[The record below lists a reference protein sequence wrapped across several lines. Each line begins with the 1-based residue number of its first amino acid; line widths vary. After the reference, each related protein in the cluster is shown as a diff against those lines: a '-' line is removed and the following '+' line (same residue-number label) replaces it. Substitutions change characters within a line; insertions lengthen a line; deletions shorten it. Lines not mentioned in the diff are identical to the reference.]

1 MAEIALP
8 LIALGSL
15 YIYSNK
21 DRDNNNNNNNNNNN
35 LKEGFINERIHNNS
49 SFNELPN
56 TNVINPN
63 FPKTKPID
71 LKSKNYPKQYLNGSQ
86 STDKFFDGKKNISAI
101 NTNLNYSETATQ
113 INGMDGNPI
122 KNDEFKHNNMVPYF
136 GSKVTGPSVYKSN
149 QSILD
154 NLNGNGSQVNKRFE
168 QAPLFKPSENIQ
180 NVFGSPNSNNFYQ
193 ERVLP
198 STKINNVLPW
208 EQEKVGPG
216 LGLGY
221 TVDGADGFNSGMMD
235 RKAWMPPT
243 VNELRAKSNPKET
256 FCLNGH
262 EGPLESKVQNV
273 GKIGIVEKN
282 TPDTDFK
289 LGADRWFTTA
299 TNLAPTQRNNYVLDD
314 NNRVSTTN
322 EYFGVQS
329 AGGESKPNYYRGS
342 YEPSQKPELCATE
355 FTPAE
360 AIGRNSAE
368 DLQMRTDSYK
378 VLPNARNE
386 NQQPDTLGVG
396 GVNGT
401 FKAILAPIIDILR
414 PSRKENVI
422 GNANQTGNFQTMVP
436 SLPISNPN
444 DKLKPTIKET
454 TSDKL
459 GLQHLNV
466 SHVQPTLGG
475 YENYNP
481 HIKEQERNSA
491 NISTFGNIQGQ
502 STEMNRTAWNNQH
515 NNVNKSYESRPNP
528 GGMDVFTGEYNM
540 SIAKNQND
548 FINKRQ
554 PAPSL
559 NANHL
564 RMSSPS
570 INNFGSVQPIN
581 ELPNNI
587 NDTRMNPDILSA
599 FKSNPYA
606 QPLNSY

>member
-15 YIYSNK
+15 YIYSNQDKNKNNK
-21 DRDNNNNNNNNNNN
+21 DCDNG
-35 LKEGFINERIHNNS
+35 EGFVNGSNKNN
-49 SFNELPN
+49 LPN
-56 TNVINPN
+56 TSVINQN
-63 FPKTKPID
+63 FPKVEPID
-71 LKSKNYPKQYLNGSQ
+71 LKSKNYPKQFLNGSQ
-86 STDKFFDGKKNISAI
+86 STDKFFDGKKNLSAI
-101 NTNLNYSETATQ
+101 NANLNYGETSTQ
-113 INGMDGNPI
+113 INGMDGNPL
-122 KNDEFKHNNMVPYF
+122 NSNEFKHNNMVPYF

-149 QSILD
+149 ESILD
-154 NLNGNGSQVNKRFE
+154 NLNGNGSQINKRSE

-180 NVFGSPNSNNFYQ
+180 NVFGTPNANNFYQ

-208 EQEKVGPG
+208 EQEKVAPG

-221 TVDGADGFNSGMMD
+221 TIDGADGFNSGMMD

-273 GKIGIVEKN
+273 GKIGIIEKN
-282 TPDTDFK
+282 KPDTDFK
-289 LGADRWFTTA
+289 LEANRWFTTA
-299 TNLAPTQRNNYVLDD
+299 TNLAPTQRDNYIFED
-314 NNRVSTTN
+314 NNRATTTN

-329 AGGESKPNYYRGS
+329 AAGECKPNYYRGT
-342 YEPSQKPELCATE
+342 YEPSQKPELSSTE

-360 AIGRNSAE
+360 AIGRNSAQ
-368 DLQMRTDSYK
+368 DLQMRTNSYH
-378 VLPNARNE
+378 VLPNARNK

-396 GVNGT
+396 GVNGA

-422 GNANQTGNFQTMVP
+422 GNANQTGNFQTLVP

-466 SHVQPTLGG
+466 SHIQSTGG
-475 YENYNP
+475 AYEKSNLQV
-481 HIKEQERNSA
+481 KDQERNTTNFS
-491 NISTFGNIQGQ
+491 SYGNIQGQ
-502 STEMNRTAWNNQH
+502 STEMNRMAWDNQH

-528 GGMDVFTGEYNM
+528 GGMDVFTGEYNI

-548 FINKRQ
+548 FINKRE

-570 INNFGSVQPIN
+570 ANNFGSMQPVY